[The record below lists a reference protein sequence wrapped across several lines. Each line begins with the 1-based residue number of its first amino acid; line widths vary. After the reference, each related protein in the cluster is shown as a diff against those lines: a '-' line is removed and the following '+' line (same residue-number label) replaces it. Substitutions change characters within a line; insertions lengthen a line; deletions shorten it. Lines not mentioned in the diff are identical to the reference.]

1 MAMRLRTQ
9 NDNVGGWLQKLQD
22 AGRDKGDIELEQQ
35 LVNNTY
41 GDQSNVP
48 TFLGMPMQLNIGAM
62 SGTSKKAGSKE
73 KMTGLEDI
81 GETASVDNVYYQKP
95 DGNYAPIKEIA
106 HPKDSKDAITPAKA
120 VPLFVKQG
128 DAFTPAKTFDSG
140 GTNKDAVLVNAKGL
154 DGDLGFQTATRDELP
169 YFKPGNTDKSVIPDT
184 IGEGWSNE
192 MTVLTTDPAATLNG
206 TSSAAAEA
214 RAARIGATRNK
225 ELPPLTYQGID
236 QEETKK
242 AQLREQARVDELNAR
257 NAIKYEE
264 LISKYPER
272 APTEQ
277 NIKRNAE
284 IRAANAK
291 GDSGEVYHDTLNVP
305 SFVNPVRGEAFLG
318 GGRISGMLPQRQEVD
333 LIEKPGEIKPNVIA
347 PIVGPQKIQGTYV
360 PRERPAGRP
369 RIEDNQWTLFGFGD
383 DNATFTT
390 GSNKVV
396 NNTTFTMDGL
406 SRVLQNESARGTAAT
421 GLKAV
426 EDQNFGGNLTRVGTV
441 GGRNAAEYVYPD
453 AKVTGGASDNIA
465 NIMPYMVY
473 DVAKAMGQP
482 DSFAMKDRAY
492 TMLIGA
498 GNSTDANLR
507 NAVFN
512 AIKNKYAIPNGIN
525 ADNIGNWLQ
534 EQRQKRNKAI
544 FDIRNKD
551 VITNNSANRN
561 AVSTVLE
568 NYWRTKT
575 IMNTLSTE
583 R

>member
-9 NDNVGGWLQKLQD
+9 NDNVGGWLQKLQN
-22 AGRDKGDIELEQQ
+22 AGRDQRDIEAEQQ
-35 LVNNTY
+35 LATNTY

-81 GETASVDNVYYQKP
+81 GEKASVDNVYYQKP
-95 DGNYAPIKEIA
+95 DGSYAPIKEIA

-120 VPLFVKQG
+120 VPLFVKQDG
-128 DAFTPAKTFDSG
+128 AFTPAKTFDSG

-225 ELPPLTYQGID
+225 ELPPLTYQGIN
-236 QEETKK
+236 QTKTEE
-242 AQLREQARVDELNAR
+242 AQAREKARVDELNAR

-291 GDSGEVYHDTLNVP
+291 GDSGEVYHDILNVP

-318 GGRISGMLPQRQEVD
+318 GGRISGIIPQRQEVD
-333 LIEKPGEIKPNVIA
+333 LIEKPAEIKPN
-347 PIVGPQKIQGTYV
+347 PIEPIMGPRPIQGTYV
-360 PRERPAGRP
+360 PREKTYTP
-369 RIEDNQWTLFGFGD
+369 RTPKEKVKLLWFQWDSKNNELTQDNEGANPYRMSDINEAYLQQHHGTEDVKGFTDQAMSNFSKVYKFDPQSTGSLTHLYDLPLTEKAKGYNLAQGVGALFTEA
-383 DNATFTT
+383 NATDGGKYTVADYRRMQSGRAPMST
-390 GSNKVV
+390 GYKKAFDSMFVGGDK
-396 NNTTFTMDGL
+396 L
-406 SRVLQNESARGTAAT
+406 SPGWLMNQSERDRLAKHYGSQARGTTDSNIDSQLFDNMMFYANNFLLA
-421 GLKAV
+421 GLH
-426 EDQNFGGNLTRVGTV
+426 GGWNQG
-441 GGRNAAEYVYPD
+441 
-453 AKVTGGASDNIA
+453 AK
-465 NIMPYMVY
+465 P
-473 DVAKAMGQP
+473 
-482 DSFAMKDRAY
+482 
-492 TMLIGA
+492 
-498 GNSTDANLR
+498 
-507 NAVFN
+507 
-512 AIKNKYAIPNGIN
+512 
-525 ADNIGNWLQ
+525 
-534 EQRQKRNKAI
+534 
-544 FDIRNKD
+544 
-551 VITNNSANRN
+551 
-561 AVSTVLE
+561 
-568 NYWRTKT
+568 
-575 IMNTLSTE
+575 
-583 R
+583 

>member
-1 MAMRLRTQ
+1 MIGIIDNPYIQRTLPMLGRLTKTTMPQPLNYQPAGAAPEDADNWKSVYYLSGGGGGGNAPAEYKQLYPGGDNDIKKLDMSALDKASNAKPLPLFRKVVEKVDGEKTERYEPYKELNSLTNMPEDAVMIYAKSGGKNNDILPQ
-9 NDNVGGWLQKLQD
+9 VFASGEVSAINKRYNDKDGNALPRLSDSNDNIKALALTPEEFMALSDNEANAYAQRQLDMVNKR
-22 AGRDKGDIELEQQ
+22 RDNFAKKY
-35 LVNNTY
+35 NT
-41 GDQSNVP
+41 
-48 TFLGMPMQLNIGAM
+48 
-62 SGTSKKAGSKE
+62 
-73 KMTGLEDI
+73 
-81 GETASVDNVYYQKP
+81 
-95 DGNYAPIKEIA
+95 
-106 HPKDSKDAITPAKA
+106 
-120 VPLFVKQG
+120 
-128 DAFTPAKTFDSG
+128 
-140 GTNKDAVLVNAKGL
+140 
-154 DGDLGFQTATRDELP
+154 
-169 YFKPGNTDKSVIPDT
+169 
-184 IGEGWSNE
+184 
-192 MTVLTTDPAATLNG
+192 
-206 TSSAAAEA
+206 
-214 RAARIGATRNK
+214 
-225 ELPPLTYQGID
+225 
-236 QEETKK
+236 
-242 AQLREQARVDELNAR
+242 
-257 NAIKYEE
+257 
-264 LISKYPER
+264 
-272 APTEQ
+272 APTELLTYTDWSEYRNSENANRQ
-277 NIKRNAE
+277 KFENGPHAAWLERKREHELKYGGANQEQLNANYEAAKKQIETDRSTNEAIPAHLRKRVASTDGWSSAGTNNI
-284 IRAANAK
+284 
-291 GDSGEVYHDTLNVP
+291 
-305 SFVNPVRGEAFLG
+305 
-318 GGRISGMLPQRQEVD
+318 ISARPTV
-333 LIEKPGEIKPNVIA
+333 EKPTFVEFTEPEPIYRPLMPEQKTLPLKGEKAINY
-347 PIVGPQKIQGTYV
+347 GPPKS
-360 PRERPAGRP
+360 
-369 RIEDNQWTLFGFGD
+369 EDNQWTLFGFGN

-390 GSNKVV
+390 GSSKVV

-406 SRVLQNESARGTAAT
+406 SRILQNESARGTAAT

-453 AKVTGGASDNIA
+453 AKVTGGARDNIA

-507 NAVFN
+507 TAVFN
-512 AIKNKYAIPNGIN
+512 AVKSKYAIPNGIN